1 MTYLREHG
9 LAFLVVAAISTTA
22 WMFGQPEPSAKTVTI
37 PFGRGTSISGDGR
50 VALERTV
57 TILRGDPAA
66 VAEVSGHTWPGS
78 DAEADLGLARQ
89 RARHVAD
96 ELAARGIADDRVE
109 VAQDGHVRPLAGGCD
124 ADWSERDCRLKHAR
138 AEVRITRGR

>member
-1 MTYLREHG
+1 MTDLREHG
-9 LAFLVVAAISTTA
+9 LAFLVVAAISTMA
-22 WMFGQPEPSAKTVTI
+22 WIFGQPEPSGETVTI
-37 PFGRGTSISGDGR
+37 PFGRGTAISGDGR
-50 VALERTV
+50 VALVRTV

-78 DAEADLGLARQ
+78 DTEADLSLARQ

-96 ELAARGIADDRVE
+96 ELVARGIADDRIE
-109 VAQDGHVRPLAGGCD
+109 MAQDGHVMPLPGGCI
-124 ADWSERDCRLKHAR
+124 ADWSERECRLKHAR